1 MLLVCVGR
9 LTIFIIAVFSITDMT
24 SWLALDRLK
33 DMVARSTKCP
43 GIVVGNMSDLPSNR
57 QVTRVEAEAKVIIIG
72 KLKGYY

>member
-1 MLLVCVGR
+1 MMLECVSH
-9 LTIFIIAVFSITDMT
+9 LSILLIVVFSITDMT

-57 QVTRVEAEAKVIIIG
+57 QVTRVEAEAKV
-72 KLKGYY
+72 KYYRQIEGIL